1 MPLFRRKTH
10 LPDSQ
15 PAVASRSFAELVTLK
30 HEIEHELRSRQASEV
45 EAIQARVAAVSA
57 ALGLSPQELLGLRTS
72 ARGKKRRQSKKVDA
86 GAQHGDV
93 TGGANG
99 SSE

>member
-10 LPDSQ
+10 IPDSP
-15 PAVASRSFAELVTLK
+15 PAIASRSFAELVTLK

-72 ARGKKRRQSKKVDA
+72 ARGKKRRQSRKVDA
-86 GAQHGDV
+86 GTQHGDV
-93 TGGANG
+93 TVGANG

>member
-10 LPDSQ
+10 IADSS
-15 PAVASRSFAELVTLK
+15 PAIASRSFAELVTLK

-72 ARGKKRRQSKKVDA
+72 VRGKKRRQSRKVDV
-86 GAQHGDV
+86 GTQHGDLTV
-93 TGGANG
+93 GTNG